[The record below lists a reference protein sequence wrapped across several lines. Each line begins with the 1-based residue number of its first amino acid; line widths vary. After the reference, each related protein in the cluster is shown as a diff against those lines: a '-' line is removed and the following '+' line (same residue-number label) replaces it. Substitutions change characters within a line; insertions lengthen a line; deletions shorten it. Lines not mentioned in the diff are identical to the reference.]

1 MDNAAKITFEISKID
16 KLIDKSSVL
25 FSKCNMAEPDFVELN
40 AIGSILHSYYCGLE
54 SIFNLIYK
62 SIYAKTLSGNTWHS
76 DLLADMFEKNDKH
89 AQILSDTLFQPLK
102 EYLGFRHVFRHA
114 YGYELNWERLKP
126 LFSNLTDNWTEVKK
140 WHQENQKQ
148 EMVM

>member
-1 MDNAAKITFEISKID
+1 
-16 KLIDKSSVL
+16 
-25 FSKCNMAEPDFVELN
+25 MAEPDFVELN

-62 SIYAKTLSGNTWHS
+62 SIYTKTLSGNTWHS

-89 AQILSDTLFQPLK
+89 IQILSDELFQPLK

-114 YGYELNWERLKP
+114 YGYELDWKRLKP
-126 LFSNLTDNWTEVKK
+126 LFSILTDNWTEVKNCFNK
-140 WHQENQKQ
+140 FIAE
-148 EMVM
+148 